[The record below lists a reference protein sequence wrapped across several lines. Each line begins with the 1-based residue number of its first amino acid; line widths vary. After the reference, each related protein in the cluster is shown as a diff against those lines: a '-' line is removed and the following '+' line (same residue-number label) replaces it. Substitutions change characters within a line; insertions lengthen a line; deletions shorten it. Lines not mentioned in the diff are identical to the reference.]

1 MALPRLLL
9 HGGVR
14 TRHEGVEG
22 MTIRNRAVRYVPEPE
37 ESLDSMLLSD
47 VQAAERLGVSV
58 SYLRKSRCEGLRKNR
73 TPAPPFVRVGG
84 RCYYR
89 LTDLRS
95 WVDALEPR
103 QVV

>member
-1 MALPRLLL
+1 
-9 HGGVR
+9 
-14 TRHEGVEG
+14 
-22 MTIRNRAVRYVPEPE
+22 MTIRNRAVRYVPDPD
-37 ESLDSMLLSD
+37 ESIDSMLLSD
-47 VQAAERLGVSV
+47 VRLGVSV

-95 WVDALEPR
+95 WVDALEAR
-103 QVV
+103 QFV

>member
-1 MALPRLLL
+1 
-9 HGGVR
+9 
-14 TRHEGVEG
+14 
-22 MTIRNRAVRYVPEPE
+22 MTIPNRAVRYVPDPD
-37 ESLDSMLLSD
+37 ESIDSMLLSD

-95 WVDALEPR
+95 WVDALEAR
-103 QVV
+103 QFV